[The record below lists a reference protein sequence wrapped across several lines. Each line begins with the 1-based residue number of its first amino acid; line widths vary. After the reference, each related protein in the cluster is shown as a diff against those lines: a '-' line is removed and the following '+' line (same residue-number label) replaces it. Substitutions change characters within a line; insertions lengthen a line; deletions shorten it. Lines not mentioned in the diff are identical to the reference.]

1 MHPSRLDE
9 PKMIWLLVSC
19 LVKVI
24 CQDRQLKDLRQSRD
38 KFFLSPDARTNA
50 LGRPSPA
57 SKASGQRVRPL
68 ESLFMIRSSFLAA
81 SATLLASSFP
91 QRALAQ
97 GTPLNLRVAATAND
111 TYASAYY
118 AQDLGFFTRAGLN
131 VDLETLNNGAAIA
144 AAVSA
149 GSMDIGVAT
158 PVTLANAYIHGL
170 PLVIVAAGSISSAKA
185 PTLVLIVAK
194 NSGIKTAKD
203 LEGKV
208 VAVNA
213 LKTGSEVNFDVWLS
227 QGGADVSSVKL
238 IEANFS
244 TMGLSVENGQIAA
257 AVMTEPA
264 LTLALRQS
272 KVEVMTDLDRAM
284 GPEFLNSCWFA
295 MKDFAQKNPEA
306 IRRFQA
312 AIYATQKWANSH
324 QSETAPVLAK
334 YSKMDESLVRTIAR
348 ASYAERMRLSDIQMF
363 LDPAAKFGII
373 AKPVSAASLVYQ
385 P

>member
-1 MHPSRLDE
+1 LYNYLPRASSE
-9 PKMIWLLVSC
+9 VE
-19 LVKVI
+19 
-24 CQDRQLKDLRQSRD
+24 KDLRKSRD
-38 KFFLSPDARTNA
+38 TLFLSTNA
-50 LGRPSPA
+50 EIKGPRAAIAGVEGGLPTRA
-57 SKASGQRVRPL
+57 ASGVAF
-68 ESLFMIRSSFLAA
+68 FMVRSSFVAA
-81 SATLLASSFP
+81 SAALLASSIRQP
-91 QRALAQ
+91 AMAQ
-97 GTPLNLRVAATAND
+97 ATPLNLRVAATAND

-227 QGGADVSSVKL
+227 QGGADISKVKL

-244 TMGLSVENGQIAA
+244 TMGLAVENGQIAA

-264 LTLALRQS
+264 LTLALKQN

-306 IRRFQA
+306 IRRFQS

-324 QSETAPVLAK
+324 QSETAPVLSK
-334 YSKMDESLVRTIAR
+334 YSKMDVNLVRTIAR
-348 ASYAERMRLSDIQMF
+348 ASYAEQMKVSDIQMF

-373 AKPVSAASLVYQ
+373 SKPVSAASLLYQ